1 MCVCTDLLTLLFLF
15 IAAAAAAAG
24 AGAVLDYLLV
34 RDSRSLLSFFGDF
47 LSLLVVGRQIRA
59 AAAK

>member
-15 IAAAAAAAG
+15 IAAAAAG
-24 AGAVLDYLLV
+24 AGALLDYLLV

>member
-1 MCVCTDLLTLLFLF
+1 MCTDLLTLLFLF
-15 IAAAAAAAG
+15 IAAAAAG
-24 AGAVLDYLLV
+24 AGALLDYLLV

>member
-1 MCVCTDLLTLLFLF
+1 MCTDLLTLLFLF
-15 IAAAAAAAG
+15 IAAAAAAAAG
-24 AGAVLDYLLV
+24 AGALLDYLLV